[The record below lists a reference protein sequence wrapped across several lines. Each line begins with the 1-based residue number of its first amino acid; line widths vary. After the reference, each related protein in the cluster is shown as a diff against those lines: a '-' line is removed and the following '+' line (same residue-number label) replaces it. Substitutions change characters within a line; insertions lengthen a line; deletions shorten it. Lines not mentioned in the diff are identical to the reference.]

1 MGRGEYR
8 TNDVLSSKWRDMN
21 LKFIKFNGIYSKKWQ
36 TRRSGQSDAMI
47 ELEAE
52 DQYREEFNAPFTLKR
67 INSSIYQDKRTEP
80 VVKMM
85 EHKWRP
91 VSIDQGSLTSLTSKR
106 HKAGLSISPKER
118 NEKLGEKIAALQQL
132 VSPYGKTDTA
142 SVLLEAIEYIHFL
155 HDQVK
160 VCHIPSQSTDL
171 DSYNMKGKGL
181 CVVPISYTMGVAS
194 SNGADIWAPI
204 KTPSA
209 PQNHR
214 T

>member
-1 MGRGEYR
+1 
-8 TNDVLSSKWRDMN
+8 
-21 LKFIKFNGIYSKKWQ
+21 
-36 TRRSGQSDAMI
+36 
-47 ELEAE
+47 
-52 DQYREEFNAPFTLKR
+52 
-67 INSSIYQDKRTEP
+67 
-80 VVKMM
+80 MM

-160 VCHIPSQSTDL
+160 ALSAPYLLSNPTAQSQDL

>member
-1 MGRGEYR
+1 
-8 TNDVLSSKWRDMN
+8 MN
-21 LKFIKFNGIYSKKWQ
+21 L
-36 TRRSGQSDAMI
+36 SGLAYFKLVLQCILA
-47 ELEAE
+47 ELSPSLVCLFGALWLIL
-52 DQYREEFNAPFTLKR
+52 A
-67 INSSIYQDKRTEP
+67 IYQEKRTEP

-91 VSIDQGSLTSLTSKR
+91 VSIGQGSLTSLTSKR

-160 VCHIPSQSTDL
+160 AL
-171 DSYNMKGKGL
+171 
-181 CVVPISYTMGVAS
+181 
-194 SNGADIWAPI
+194 
-204 KTPSA
+204 SA
-209 PQNHR
+209 PYLLSNPTAQSQVNYGLLARGVQKFRFFFQNPFGSVFSVLGIRFSLVLVLMFYLGLKFLSLEKKLPKILYFDKIFRLHYY
-214 T
+214 